1 MISQVKRT
9 WRAHYGLWPIKDC
22 LCATWHARAPRDTP
36 HLSIIHRHLA
46 QSIYSCV
53 IPRSRSG
60 LHLERQLVS
69 LVAFYQIESAS
80 RILSQIDVFE
90 LRVYVFC
97 ISQCRMQVNCIS
109 MSTHCKV
116 PTLRLDRHFKEPVVN
131 RKIYTPAWDLLA
143 WRRVEINLRGSVQR
157 RHAPLERGEWEVPA
171 AFYLIKN
178 IYCGRSYGWL
188 KVSTHV

>member
-9 WRAHYGLWPIKDC
+9 WRAHYGFWPINDC

-69 LVAFYQIESAS
+69 LVAFYQIESAT

-90 LRVYVFC
+90 LRVYVFYRYKAHKLSGKHLKW
-97 ISQCRMQVNCIS
+97 ITWLLTGHSPLAYFQHKSQSPLR
-109 MSTHCKV
+109 
-116 PTLRLDRHFKEPVVN
+116 TLS
-131 RKIYTPAWDLLA
+131 
-143 WRRVEINLRGSVQR
+143 SVQENQK
-157 RHAPLERGEWEVPA
+157 HL
-171 AFYLIKN
+171 N
-178 IYCGRSYGWL
+178 ISS
-188 KVSTHV
+188 VSA